1 MTTTSKAGI
10 VMEGSRARGTR
21 PGRSG
26 AAPSTIP
33 LLDDIS
39 SRCPIHKGKSVDT
52 VRSSVIPRHGLQSLG
67 KVATARRMPPP
78 ANLPSLKSE
87 NKGNDPNIVIVPK
100 DGTGWA
106 NKQDQQDPKS
116 SSVTASQPLE
126 SLPQPGLQ
134 KSVSSLQKPTQSIS
148 QENTNSVPGGPKS
161 WAQLN
166 GKPVVHEGGLRG
178 SSRLLSFSPEEFPT
192 LKAAGGQDKAGK
204 EKGVLDLSYGPG
216 PSLRPQNVTSWREG
230 GGRNIISAT
239 SLSASPTEL
248 GSRNSSAGDGAPSSA
263 CTSDSKDPSLR
274 PAQPVRKGASQFMGN
289 VYHPPT
295 YHDMLP
301 AFMCSPQS
309 SENQGAVERGSF
321 PLPQLRLEP
330 RVPFRQF
337 QMNDQDGKENRLG
350 TTRPIR
356 PLRQL
361 VERAP
366 RPTIINA
373 ENLKGLDD
381 LDTDADDGWAGL
393 HEEVDY
399 SEKLKFS
406 DDEEEEE
413 VVKDGRPKWSSWD
426 PRRQRQL
433 SLSSVDSTDAKRTPE
448 EGKDWGETV
457 GMTRVV
463 RKVPEPQPP
472 SRKLHSWASG
482 PDYQKSS
489 VGSVFRQQ
497 STEDKEDKPP
507 SRQKFI
513 QSEMSEAVE
522 RARKRREEEER
533 RAREERLA
541 ACAAKLKQLDQK
553 RKQAQK
559 ASEAQKQVEK
569 EVPRSPG
576 TDKAPPQ
583 ENGPA
588 GRKGSPEFPV
598 QGTPNPFSEEAPT
611 APPAVAQS
619 SSEDGH
625 GEATSP
631 SQEFSKYQKAL
642 PPRFQRQQQQQEQ
655 LYKMQHWQ
663 PVYPPPSHPQR
674 TFYPHH
680 PQMLGF
686 DPRWMMMP
694 SYMDPRI
701 PPTRTPVDFYPSAL
715 HPSGLMKP
723 VMPPETLGGASCRPE
738 DQNRV
743 PPLQERKATTIDPT
757 PAWSPEGYMALQ
769 SKGYSLPHP
778 KSDGTL
784 ALDMHVRNESSY
796 SASPGRSGGVSAQ
809 RDLLEERGEEYLS
822 AFDKKAQADFDSCV
836 SSQRIGQELL
846 LPPQENTQEA
856 GDPGG
861 HSPNLRCPPL
871 EPDFA
876 PAEKKPEYSNWDI
889 SHQPK
894 ATGAASSVEEEA
906 PREEL
911 PFSTSSWEKAGSPNK
926 EPPLEPEW
934 TSEPRG
940 PGSQLQEPTGRTRRS
955 GPIKKPVLKALKVED
970 KEKEL
975 GRMKQDPGM
984 GGTRPAKEKGLP
996 RKVEKD
1002 EDEENGPTLTSPS
1015 PSTLEGQGSTRVSLG
1030 REASKSEE
1038 DEKPDR
1044 AWEARPSRESS
1055 DTAPTRRNNWIF
1067 IDEEQAFGGR
1077 GQARSRG
1084 RGFREFTFRGRP
1096 ASSSIC
1102 GGAVL
1107 GVRGVYSGSSQ
1118 RSGRGRGLR
1127 EFSQPDDFPRAK
1139 PRRRIASE
1147 THSEGSEYEEL
1158 PKRRRQRGAE
1168 SGIEGSLL
1176 ERGESGVGRGD
1187 FRDSWR
1193 SSKMYS
1199 EDRSGLDTKNRG
1211 PRAFGRALPP
1221 RLSNCGF
1228 GRRNFVSKESA
1239 PWQSKSPGASWQEY
1253 SPPDACGSRR
1263 PTDRDYVPEAY
1274 RHSDSFGARGFEDS
1288 RLEDKRSF
1296 FHDDH
1301 VADCENVENRPF
1313 RRRRPPRQD
1322 KPPRFRRLRQERE
1335 SLGLWGPE
1343 EEPHLLPG
1351 QWPSRSKLCP
1361 GDKSGAVGRRSPELS
1376 YQNSSDHAN
1385 EEWETA
1391 SESSDFSERR
1401 ERREGLGAEPD
1412 SQADGSLPGAS
1423 LGEKKELAKRSFS
1436 GQRPLVDRQ
1445 SRKLEP
1451 GGFGEKSVRPG
1462 GGESSPRYDSQQN
1475 GTPLKAKRAPDEVLP
1490 GSLGCSSGSGHYSLE
1505 RAAHAAS
1512 DIPEATCEKAEEA
1525 KLAAQRAGEQGEA
1538 MTQFDLSYGSAIVE
1552 NCGSSPGEESEVGSV
1567 VGEGFI
1573 EVLTKKQRRLLEEE
1587 RRKKEQAVQVP
1598 VKTRGLSSRIPPRF
1612 AKKQN
1617 SLCLEQGDATLPGSS
1632 LGTEIWESS
1641 SQALPIQAS
1650 ASDSWTKAATAFSST
1665 ESGSAEG
1672 FKSSQGD
1679 SGVDLSAESRESS
1692 ATSSQRSSPY
1702 GALKPEEMS
1711 GPSLEP
1717 KADSRKEQAQKQSE
1731 QKDSE
1736 QGSGQSKE
1744 HRPGPIGN
1752 ERSLK
1757 NRKGSE
1763 GTERLQGAAVP
1774 PVNGVEIHV
1783 DSVLPVPPIEFGVN
1797 PKDSDFSLPPG
1808 SASGPAGNPVV
1819 KLQDALASNAGLTQ
1833 SIPILRRDH
1842 HIQRAIGLSQM
1853 SFPTADLTLKME
1865 SARKAW
1871 ENSPSLPEQSSPGG
1885 AGSGI
1890 QPPSSVGAS
1899 SGVNYSAFGGV
1910 SMPPMPVASV
1920 APSASLPGNHLPP
1933 LYLDGHVFASQPRL
1947 VPQTIPQQQSYQQA
1961 AAAQQIPI
1969 SLHTSLQAQAQLGL
1983 RGGLPV
1989 SQSQEIFSSLQP
2001 FRSQVYMHPSLS
2013 PPSTMILSGGTALKP
2028 PYSAFPGMQPL
2039 EMVKPQSGSPY
2050 QPMSGNQALVY
2061 EGQLSQA
2068 ASLGASQLLD
2078 SQLPQLTMPLPG
2090 SQLPLPRYGSGQ
2102 QPLLLPQ
2109 SIQLPQG
2116 QSLSVGAP
2124 RRILP
2129 PGSQP
2134 SVLNTSRE
2142 SSQMEM
2148 KGFHFADSKQNV
2160 PSGGSVPSPQT
2171 YRPSSASP
2179 SGKPSGSA
2187 VNMGSVQGHY
2197 VQQAKQRV
2205 DEKPSLGAVKLQE
2218 SPSTASQMKRTGA
2231 IQPRAVKVEESK
2243 A

>member
-1 MTTTSKAGI
+1 MSDRLGQITKGKDGKSKY
-10 VMEGSRARGTR
+10 
-21 PGRSG
+21 
-26 AAPSTIP
+26 ST
-33 LLDDIS
+33 LSLFDKY
-39 SRCPIHKGKSVDT
+39 KGKSVDAI
-52 VRSSVIPRHGLQSLG
+52 RSSVIPRHGLQSLG
-67 KVATARRMPPP
+67 KVAAARRMPPP

-116 SSVTASQPLE
+116 SSATASQPPE
-126 SLPQPGLQ
+126 SLPQPGSQ
-134 KSVSSLQKPTQSIS
+134 KSVSNLQKPTQSIS

-166 GKPVVHEGGLRG
+166 GKPVGHEGGLRG

-230 GGRNIISAT
+230 GGRHIISAT
-239 SLSASPTEL
+239 SLSTSPTEL
-248 GSRNSSAGDGAPSSA
+248 GSRNSSTGDGAPSSA

-301 AFMCSPQS
+301 AFMCSPKS
-309 SENQGAVERGSF
+309 SENQGTGERGSF

-350 TTRPIR
+350 VSRPLR

-381 LDTDADDGWAGL
+381 LDADADDGWAGL

-413 VVKDGRPKWSSWD
+413 VVKDGRPKWNSWD

-433 SLSSVDSTDAKRTPE
+433 SMSSADSADAKRTQE
-448 EGKDWGETV
+448 EGKDWAEAV
-457 GMTRVV
+457 GASRVV
-463 RKVPEPQPP
+463 RKAPDPQPP
-472 SRKLHSWASG
+472 SRKLHGWTPG

-489 VGSVFRQQ
+489 MGSMFRQQ
-497 STEDKEDKPP
+497 SIEDKEDKPP
-507 SRQKFI
+507 PRQKFI

-541 ACAAKLKQLDQK
+541 ACAVKLKQLDQK
-553 RKQAQK
+553 CKQQARKAGEARKQA
-559 ASEAQKQVEK
+559 EK
-569 EVPRSPG
+569 EVPRSPSAE
-576 TDKAPPQ
+576 KASPQ

-588 GRKGSPEFPV
+588 LHKGSPEFPA
-598 QGTPNPFSEEAPT
+598 QETPTTFPEEAPT
-611 APPAVAQS
+611 ASPAVAQS
-619 SSEDGH
+619 SSSEE
-625 GEATSP
+625 EAREAGSP
-631 SQEFSKYQKAL
+631 AQEFKYQKSL
-642 PPRFQRQQQQQEQ
+642 PPRFQRQQQQQQQEQ

-701 PPTRTPVDFYPSAL
+701 TPTRTPVDFYPSAL

-723 VMPPETLGGASCRPE
+723 MMPQESLSGTGCRSE
-738 DQNRV
+738 DQNCV
-743 PPLQERKATTIDPT
+743 PPLQERKVTPIDSP
-757 PAWSPEGYMALQ
+757 PVWSPEGYMALQ
-769 SKGYSLPHP
+769 SKGYPLTHP
-778 KSDGTL
+778 KSSDTL
-784 ALDMHVRNESSY
+784 AMDMRVR
-796 SASPGRSGGVSAQ
+796 SP
-809 RDLLEERGEEYLS
+809 D
-822 AFDKKAQADFDSCV
+822 
-836 SSQRIGQELL
+836 
-846 LPPQENTQEA
+846 EA
-856 GDPGG
+856 LPGG
-861 HSPNLRCPPL
+861 
-871 EPDFA
+871 
-876 PAEKKPEYSNWDI
+876 
-889 SHQPK
+889 
-894 ATGAASSVEEEA
+894 
-906 PREEL
+906 
-911 PFSTSSWEKAGSPNK
+911 
-926 EPPLEPEW
+926 
-934 TSEPRG
+934 
-940 PGSQLQEPTGRTRRS
+940 
-955 GPIKKPVLKALKVED
+955 
-970 KEKEL
+970 
-975 GRMKQDPGM
+975 
-984 GGTRPAKEKGLP
+984 
-996 RKVEKD
+996 
-1002 EDEENGPTLTSPS
+1002 
-1015 PSTLEGQGSTRVSLG
+1015 
-1030 REASKSEE
+1030 
-1038 DEKPDR
+1038 
-1044 AWEARPSRESS
+1044 
-1055 DTAPTRRNNWIF
+1055 
-1067 IDEEQAFGGR
+1067 
-1077 GQARSRG
+1077 
-1084 RGFREFTFRGRP
+1084 
-1096 ASSSIC
+1096 
-1102 GGAVL
+1102 
-1107 GVRGVYSGSSQ
+1107 
-1118 RSGRGRGLR
+1118 
-1127 EFSQPDDFPRAK
+1127 
-1139 PRRRIASE
+1139 
-1147 THSEGSEYEEL
+1147 
-1158 PKRRRQRGAE
+1158 
-1168 SGIEGSLL
+1168 
-1176 ERGESGVGRGD
+1176 
-1187 FRDSWR
+1187 
-1193 SSKMYS
+1193 
-1199 EDRSGLDTKNRG
+1199 
-1211 PRAFGRALPP
+1211 
-1221 RLSNCGF
+1221 LS
-1228 GRRNFVSKESA
+1228 
-1239 PWQSKSPGASWQEY
+1239 
-1253 SPPDACGSRR
+1253 
-1263 PTDRDYVPEAY
+1263 
-1274 RHSDSFGARGFEDS
+1274 
-1288 RLEDKRSF
+1288 
-1296 FHDDH
+1296 
-1301 VADCENVENRPF
+1301 
-1313 RRRRPPRQD
+1313 
-1322 KPPRFRRLRQERE
+1322 
-1335 SLGLWGPE
+1335 
-1343 EEPHLLPG
+1343 
-1351 QWPSRSKLCP
+1351 
-1361 GDKSGAVGRRSPELS
+1361 
-1376 YQNSSDHAN
+1376 
-1385 EEWETA
+1385 
-1391 SESSDFSERR
+1391 
-1401 ERREGLGAEPD
+1401 
-1412 SQADGSLPGAS
+1412 
-1423 LGEKKELAKRSFS
+1423 
-1436 GQRPLVDRQ
+1436 
-1445 SRKLEP
+1445 
-1451 GGFGEKSVRPG
+1451 
-1462 GGESSPRYDSQQN
+1462 
-1475 GTPLKAKRAPDEVLP
+1475 
-1490 GSLGCSSGSGHYSLE
+1490 GCSSGSGHSPYALE
-1505 RAAHAAS
+1505 RAAHASA
-1512 DIPEATCEKAEEA
+1512 DLPEASSKKAEKEA
-1525 KLAAQRAGEQGEA
+1525 KLATPRASEQGEA
-1538 MTQFDLSYGSAIVE
+1538 VKQFDLNYGSAIIE
-1552 NCGSSPGEESEVGSV
+1552 NCGSGPGEDSEVGSM

-1598 VKTRGLSSRIPPRF
+1598 VKGRGLSSRIPPRF

-1617 SLCLEQGDATLPGSS
+1617 NLCLEQGDVTVPGSS

-1641 SQALPIQAS
+1641 SQALPVQAP
-1650 ASDSWTKAATAFSST
+1650 ANDSWRKAVTAFSST
-1665 ESGSAEG
+1665 ETGSTEQG

-1702 GALKPEEMS
+1702 GTLKPEEMS
-1711 GPSLEP
+1711 GPGLAEP
-1717 KADSRKEQAQKQSE
+1717 KADSHKEQAPKPSE

-1763 GTERLQGAAVP
+1763 GAERLQGAVVP

-1808 SASGPAGNPVV
+1808 SASGPAGSPVV

-1842 HIQRAIGLSQM
+1842 HIQRAIGLSPM

-1899 SGVNYSAFGGV
+1899 SGVNYSSFGGV

-1920 APSASLPGNHLPP
+1920 APSASMPGSHLPP

-2061 EGQLSQA
+2061 EGQLGQA
-2068 ASLGASQLLD
+2068 ASLGASQMLD
-2078 SQLPQLTMPLPG
+2078 SQLPQLTMPLP
-2090 SQLPLPRYGSGQ
+2090 RYGSGQ
-2102 QPLLLPQ
+2102 QPLILPQ
-2109 SIQLPQG
+2109 SIQLPPG

-2124 RRILP
+2124 RRIPP

-2134 SVLNTSRE
+2134 PVLNTSRE
-2142 SSQMEM
+2142 PSQMEM

-2160 PSGGSVPSPQT
+2160 PSGGPVPSPQT

-2218 SPSTASQMKRTGA
+2218 APSAASQMKRTGA
-2231 IQPRAVKVEESK
+2231 IKPRAVKVEESK

>member
-1 MTTTSKAGI
+1 MSDRLGQITKGKDGKSKY
-10 VMEGSRARGTR
+10 
-21 PGRSG
+21 
-26 AAPSTIP
+26 ST
-33 LLDDIS
+33 LSLFDKY
-39 SRCPIHKGKSVDT
+39 KGKSVDA

-67 KVATARRMPPP
+67 KVAAARRMPPP

-87 NKGNDPNIVIVPK
+87 NRGNDPNIVIVPK

-116 SSVTASQPLE
+116 SSATGSPPPE

-134 KSVSSLQKPTQSIS
+134 RPVSSLQKPTQSSS
-148 QENTNSVPGGPKS
+148 QENTDSVPGGPKS

-166 GKPVVHEGGLRG
+166 GKPAGHEGGLRG

-204 EKGVLDLSYGPG
+204 ERGVFDLSYGPG

-263 CTSDSKDPSLR
+263 CTSDSKDPCLR
-274 PAQPVRKGASQFMGN
+274 PAQPVRKGASQFVGN

-309 SENQGAVERGSF
+309 SENQGTVERGSF

-337 QMNDQDGKENRLG
+337 QMNDQDGKESRLG
-350 TTRPIR
+350 TARPIR

-361 VERAP
+361 VGRAP

-381 LDTDADDGWAGL
+381 LDADADDGWAGL

-406 DDEEEEE
+406 DDEEEED
-413 VVKDGRPKWSSWD
+413 VGKDGRPKWSSWD

-433 SLSSVDSTDAKRTPE
+433 SMSSADSADAKRPPE
-448 EGKDWGETV
+448 EGKDWGEAV
-457 GMTRVV
+457 SVTRVV

-489 VGSVFRQQ
+489 LGSMFRQQ
-497 STEDKEDKPP
+497 SLEDKEEKPAP
-507 SRQKFI
+507 RQKFV

-553 RKQAQK
+553 CKQAQK
-559 ASEAQKQVEK
+559 AGEAQKQAEK

-576 TDKAPPQ
+576 TEKPPPQ

-588 GRKGSPEFPV
+588 VRKGSPEFSA
-598 QGTPNPFSEEAPT
+598 QGAPSTFSEEAPT

-619 SSEDGH
+619 SSSEEGAR
-625 GEATSP
+625 EAGSP
-631 SQEFSKYQKAL
+631 AQEFSKYQKSL
-642 PPRFQRQQQQQEQ
+642 PPRFQRQQQQEQ

-663 PVYPPPSHPQR
+663 PVYPPPAPPQR

-701 PPTRTPVDFYPSAL
+701 PPTRAPVDFYPSAL

-723 VMPPETLGGASCRPE
+723 MMPQDALGGTGCRSE
-738 DQNRV
+738 DQSCV
-743 PPLQERKATTIDPT
+743 PPLQERKVAALDPA
-757 PAWSPEGYMALQ
+757 PVWSPEGYMALQ
-769 SKGYSLPHP
+769 SKGYSLPQP
-778 KSDGTL
+778 KSNDTL
-784 ALDMHVRNESSY
+784 AMDMHVR
-796 SASPGRSGGVSAQ
+796 SP
-809 RDLLEERGEEYLS
+809 D
-822 AFDKKAQADFDSCV
+822 
-836 SSQRIGQELL
+836 
-846 LPPQENTQEA
+846 EA
-856 GDPGG
+856 LPGG
-861 HSPNLRCPPL
+861 L
-871 EPDFA
+871 
-876 PAEKKPEYSNWDI
+876 
-889 SHQPK
+889 
-894 ATGAASSVEEEA
+894 
-906 PREEL
+906 
-911 PFSTSSWEKAGSPNK
+911 
-926 EPPLEPEW
+926 
-934 TSEPRG
+934 
-940 PGSQLQEPTGRTRRS
+940 
-955 GPIKKPVLKALKVED
+955 
-970 KEKEL
+970 
-975 GRMKQDPGM
+975 
-984 GGTRPAKEKGLP
+984 
-996 RKVEKD
+996 
-1002 EDEENGPTLTSPS
+1002 
-1015 PSTLEGQGSTRVSLG
+1015 
-1030 REASKSEE
+1030 
-1038 DEKPDR
+1038 
-1044 AWEARPSRESS
+1044 
-1055 DTAPTRRNNWIF
+1055 
-1067 IDEEQAFGGR
+1067 
-1077 GQARSRG
+1077 
-1084 RGFREFTFRGRP
+1084 
-1096 ASSSIC
+1096 
-1102 GGAVL
+1102 
-1107 GVRGVYSGSSQ
+1107 
-1118 RSGRGRGLR
+1118 
-1127 EFSQPDDFPRAK
+1127 
-1139 PRRRIASE
+1139 
-1147 THSEGSEYEEL
+1147 
-1158 PKRRRQRGAE
+1158 
-1168 SGIEGSLL
+1168 
-1176 ERGESGVGRGD
+1176 
-1187 FRDSWR
+1187 
-1193 SSKMYS
+1193 
-1199 EDRSGLDTKNRG
+1199 
-1211 PRAFGRALPP
+1211 
-1221 RLSNCGF
+1221 
-1228 GRRNFVSKESA
+1228 
-1239 PWQSKSPGASWQEY
+1239 
-1253 SPPDACGSRR
+1253 
-1263 PTDRDYVPEAY
+1263 
-1274 RHSDSFGARGFEDS
+1274 
-1288 RLEDKRSF
+1288 
-1296 FHDDH
+1296 
-1301 VADCENVENRPF
+1301 
-1313 RRRRPPRQD
+1313 
-1322 KPPRFRRLRQERE
+1322 
-1335 SLGLWGPE
+1335 
-1343 EEPHLLPG
+1343 
-1351 QWPSRSKLCP
+1351 
-1361 GDKSGAVGRRSPELS
+1361 
-1376 YQNSSDHAN
+1376 
-1385 EEWETA
+1385 
-1391 SESSDFSERR
+1391 
-1401 ERREGLGAEPD
+1401 
-1412 SQADGSLPGAS
+1412 
-1423 LGEKKELAKRSFS
+1423 
-1436 GQRPLVDRQ
+1436 
-1445 SRKLEP
+1445 
-1451 GGFGEKSVRPG
+1451 G
-1462 GGESSPRYDSQQN
+1462 GG
-1475 GTPLKAKRAPDEVLP
+1475 G
-1490 GSLGCSSGSGHYSLE
+1490 GGSGHYALE
-1505 RAAHAAS
+1505 RPAHATS
-1512 DIPEATCEKAEEA
+1512 DAPDAPCEKAEKEA
-1525 KLAAQRAGEQGEA
+1525 KLAVQRAGEQGET
-1538 MTQFDLSYGSAIVE
+1538 MKQFDLNYGNSIIE
-1552 NCGSSPGEESEVGSV
+1552 NCGSSPGEESEVGPMT
-1567 VGEGFI
+1567 GEGFI

-1587 RRKKEQAVQVP
+1587 RRRKEQAVQMP
-1598 VKTRGLSSRIPPRF
+1598 VKGRGLSSRIPPRF

-1617 SLCLEQGDATLPGSS
+1617 NLCLEQSDVSVPGSS

-1641 SQALPIQAS
+1641 SQALPVQTPTN
-1650 ASDSWTKAATAFSST
+1650 DSWTKAATAFSSAEPGST
-1665 ESGSAEG
+1665 EQG

-1702 GALKPEEMS
+1702 GTLKPEDMS
-1711 GPSLEP
+1711 GPGLEP
-1717 KADSRKEQAQKQSE
+1717 KADGHKEQAQKQSE
-1731 QKDSE
+1731 PKDAE

-1763 GTERLQGAAVP
+1763 GADRLQGAVVP

-1819 KLQDALASNAGLTQ
+1819 KLQDALASNAGLAP

-1871 ENSPSLPEQSSPGG
+1871 ENSPSLPEQSSPSGT
-1885 AGSGI
+1885 GSGI

-1899 SGVNYSAFGGV
+1899 NGVSYSSFGGV

-1920 APSASLPGNHLPP
+1920 APSASLPGSHLPP
-1933 LYLDGHVFASQPRL
+1933 LYLDGHMFASQPRL

-1961 AAAQQIPI
+1961 AAAPQIPL
-1969 SLHTSLQAQAQLGL
+1969 SLHTSLQAPAQLGL
-1983 RGGLPV
+1983 RGGLPA
-1989 SQSQEIFSSLQP
+1989 SQAQEIFSSLQP

-2061 EGQLSQA
+2061 EGQLGQA
-2068 ASLGASQLLD
+2068 AGLGASQLLD

-2102 QPLLLPQ
+2102 QPLILPQ

-2142 SSQMEM
+2142 SSQMEL

-2171 YRPSSASP
+2171 YRP
-2179 SGKPSGSA
+2179 
-2187 VNMGSVQGHY
+2187 NN
-2197 VQQAKQRV
+2197 
-2205 DEKPSLGAVKLQE
+2205 EW
-2218 SPSTASQMKRTGA
+2218 MKNPA
-2231 IQPRAVKVEESK
+2231 WEA
-2243 A
+2243 

>member
-1 MTTTSKAGI
+1 MSDRLGQITKGKDGKSKY
-10 VMEGSRARGTR
+10 
-21 PGRSG
+21 
-26 AAPSTIP
+26 ST
-33 LLDDIS
+33 LSLFDKY
-39 SRCPIHKGKSVDT
+39 KGKSVDA

-87 NKGNDPNIVIVPK
+87 NRGNDPNIVIVPK

-116 SSVTASQPLE
+116 SSATGSQPPE

-134 KSVSSLQKPTQSIS
+134 RPVSSLQKPTQSSS

-166 GKPVVHEGGLRG
+166 GKPAGHEGGLRG

-204 EKGVLDLSYGPG
+204 ERGVLDLSYGPG

-309 SENQGAVERGSF
+309 SENQGTVERGPF

-337 QMNDQDGKENRLG
+337 QMNDQDGKESRLG

-361 VERAP
+361 VGRAP

-381 LDTDADDGWAGL
+381 LDADADDGWAGL

-413 VVKDGRPKWSSWD
+413 VGKDGRPKWNSWD

-433 SLSSVDSTDAKRTPE
+433 SMSSADSADAKRPQE
-448 EGKDWGETV
+448 EGKDWGEAV
-457 GMTRVV
+457 GVARVV

-489 VGSVFRQQ
+489 LVSVFRQQ
-497 STEDKEDKPP
+497 SVEDKEDKPP
-507 SRQKFI
+507 PRQKFV

-559 ASEAQKQVEK
+559 AGEAPKPAEK

-576 TDKAPPQ
+576 TEKVPPQ

-588 GRKGSPEFPV
+588 VRKGSPEFPA
-598 QGTPNPFSEEAPT
+598 QGTPNTFSEEAPA

-619 SSEDGH
+619 GGSEEGAR
-625 GEATSP
+625 EAGSP
-631 SQEFSKYQKAL
+631 AQEFGKYQKSL
-642 PPRFQRQQQQQEQ
+642 PPRFQRQQQQQQQEQ

-701 PPTRTPVDFYPSAL
+701 PPTRAPVDFYPSAL

-723 VMPPETLGGASCRPE
+723 MMPQDSLGGTGCRSE
-738 DQNRV
+738 DQNCV
-743 PPLQERKATTIDPT
+743 PPLQERKVAALDPA
-757 PAWSPEGYMALQ
+757 PVWSPEGYMALQ
-769 SKGYSLPHP
+769 SKGYSLPQP
-778 KSDGTL
+778 KSNDAL
-784 ALDMHVRNESSY
+784 AVDMHVR
-796 SASPGRSGGVSAQ
+796 SP
-809 RDLLEERGEEYLS
+809 
-822 AFDKKAQADFDSCV
+822 
-836 SSQRIGQELL
+836 
-846 LPPQENTQEA
+846 
-856 GDPGG
+856 
-861 HSPNLRCPPL
+861 
-871 EPDFA
+871 
-876 PAEKKPEYSNWDI
+876 
-889 SHQPK
+889 
-894 ATGAASSVEEEA
+894 
-906 PREEL
+906 
-911 PFSTSSWEKAGSPNK
+911 
-926 EPPLEPEW
+926 
-934 TSEPRG
+934 
-940 PGSQLQEPTGRTRRS
+940 
-955 GPIKKPVLKALKVED
+955 
-970 KEKEL
+970 
-975 GRMKQDPGM
+975 
-984 GGTRPAKEKGLP
+984 
-996 RKVEKD
+996 D
-1002 EDEENGPTLTSPS
+1002 E
-1015 PSTLEGQGSTRVSLG
+1015 
-1030 REASKSEE
+1030 
-1038 DEKPDR
+1038 
-1044 AWEARPSRESS
+1044 
-1055 DTAPTRRNNWIF
+1055 
-1067 IDEEQAFGGR
+1067 
-1077 GQARSRG
+1077 
-1084 RGFREFTFRGRP
+1084 
-1096 ASSSIC
+1096 
-1102 GGAVL
+1102 
-1107 GVRGVYSGSSQ
+1107 
-1118 RSGRGRGLR
+1118 
-1127 EFSQPDDFPRAK
+1127 
-1139 PRRRIASE
+1139 
-1147 THSEGSEYEEL
+1147 
-1158 PKRRRQRGAE
+1158 
-1168 SGIEGSLL
+1168 
-1176 ERGESGVGRGD
+1176 
-1187 FRDSWR
+1187 
-1193 SSKMYS
+1193 
-1199 EDRSGLDTKNRG
+1199 
-1211 PRAFGRALPP
+1211 ALPA
-1221 RLSNCGF
+1221 G
-1228 GRRNFVSKESA
+1228 
-1239 PWQSKSPGASWQEY
+1239 
-1253 SPPDACGSRR
+1253 
-1263 PTDRDYVPEAY
+1263 
-1274 RHSDSFGARGFEDS
+1274 
-1288 RLEDKRSF
+1288 
-1296 FHDDH
+1296 
-1301 VADCENVENRPF
+1301 
-1313 RRRRPPRQD
+1313 
-1322 KPPRFRRLRQERE
+1322 
-1335 SLGLWGPE
+1335 
-1343 EEPHLLPG
+1343 
-1351 QWPSRSKLCP
+1351 
-1361 GDKSGAVGRRSPELS
+1361 
-1376 YQNSSDHAN
+1376 
-1385 EEWETA
+1385 
-1391 SESSDFSERR
+1391 
-1401 ERREGLGAEPD
+1401 
-1412 SQADGSLPGAS
+1412 
-1423 LGEKKELAKRSFS
+1423 
-1436 GQRPLVDRQ
+1436 
-1445 SRKLEP
+1445 
-1451 GGFGEKSVRPG
+1451 
-1462 GGESSPRYDSQQN
+1462 
-1475 GTPLKAKRAPDEVLP
+1475 
-1490 GSLGCSSGSGHYSLE
+1490 LGCSSGSSHYVLE
-1505 RAAHAAS
+1505 RVAHGAS
-1512 DIPEATCEKAEEA
+1512 DIPEASCETAEEA
-1525 KLAAQRAGEQGEA
+1525 AKLVAQRAGEQGET
-1538 MTQFDLSYGSAIVE
+1538 MKQFDLSYGNSIVE
-1552 NCGSSPGEESEVGSV
+1552 NCGSSPGEESEVGPMA
-1567 VGEGFI
+1567 GEGFI

-1598 VKTRGLSSRIPPRF
+1598 VKGRGLSSRIPPRF

-1617 SLCLEQGDATLPGSS
+1617 NLCLEQGDVTVPGSS

-1641 SQALPIQAS
+1641 GQALPVQAP
-1650 ASDSWTKAATAFSST
+1650 ASDSWTKAATAFNSA
-1665 ESGSAEG
+1665 EPGSAEQG

-1702 GALKPEEMS
+1702 GTLKPEDMN
-1711 GPSLEP
+1711 GPGLEP
-1717 KADSRKEQAQKQSE
+1717 KADGHKEQAQKQPE
-1731 QKDSE
+1731 PKDSD

-1763 GTERLQGAAVP
+1763 GAERLQGAVVP

-1899 SGVNYSAFGGV
+1899 NGVSYSSFGGV

-1920 APSASLPGNHLPP
+1920 APSASLPGSHLPP
-1933 LYLDGHVFASQPRL
+1933 LYLDGHVFAGQPRL

-2061 EGQLSQA
+2061 EGQLGQA
-2068 ASLGASQLLD
+2068 AGLGASQLLD

-2102 QPLLLPQ
+2102 QPLILPQ

-2171 YRPSSASP
+2171 YRP
-2179 SGKPSGSA
+2179 
-2187 VNMGSVQGHY
+2187 NN
-2197 VQQAKQRV
+2197 
-2205 DEKPSLGAVKLQE
+2205 EW
-2218 SPSTASQMKRTGA
+2218 MKNPA
-2231 IQPRAVKVEESK
+2231 WEL
-2243 A
+2243 

>member
-1 MTTTSKAGI
+1 MSDRLGQITKGKDGKSKY
-10 VMEGSRARGTR
+10 
-21 PGRSG
+21 
-26 AAPSTIP
+26 ST
-33 LLDDIS
+33 LSLFDKY
-39 SRCPIHKGKSVDT
+39 KGKSVDA

-87 NKGNDPNIVIVPK
+87 NRGNDPNIVIVPK

-116 SSVTASQPLE
+116 SSATGSQPPE

-134 KSVSSLQKPTQSIS
+134 RPVSSLQKPTQSSS

-166 GKPVVHEGGLRG
+166 GKPAGHEGGLRG

-204 EKGVLDLSYGPG
+204 ERGVLDLSYGPG

-309 SENQGAVERGSF
+309 SENQGTVERGPF

-337 QMNDQDGKENRLG
+337 QMNDQDGKESRLG

-361 VERAP
+361 VGGAP

-381 LDTDADDGWAGL
+381 LDADADDGWAGL

-413 VVKDGRPKWSSWD
+413 VGKDGRPKWNSWD

-433 SLSSVDSTDAKRTPE
+433 SMSSADSADAKRPQE
-448 EGKDWGETV
+448 EGKDWGEAV
-457 GMTRVV
+457 GVARVV

-489 VGSVFRQQ
+489 LVSVFRQQ
-497 STEDKEDKPP
+497 SVEDKEDKPP
-507 SRQKFI
+507 PRQKFV

-541 ACAAKLKQLDQK
+541 ACAPKLKQLDQK

-559 ASEAQKQVEK
+559 AGEAPKPAEK

-576 TDKAPPQ
+576 TEKVPPQ

-588 GRKGSPEFPV
+588 VRKGSPEFPA
-598 QGTPNPFSEEAPT
+598 QGTPNTFSEEAPA

-619 SSEDGH
+619 GGSEEGAR
-625 GEATSP
+625 EAGSP
-631 SQEFSKYQKAL
+631 AQEFGKYQKSL
-642 PPRFQRQQQQQEQ
+642 PPRFQRQQQQQQQEQ

-701 PPTRTPVDFYPSAL
+701 PPTRAPVDFYPSAL

-723 VMPPETLGGASCRPE
+723 MMPQDSLGGTGCRSE
-738 DQNRV
+738 DQNCV
-743 PPLQERKATTIDPT
+743 PPLQERKVAALDPA
-757 PAWSPEGYMALQ
+757 PVWSPEGYMALQ
-769 SKGYSLPHP
+769 SKGYSLPQP
-778 KSDGTL
+778 KSNDAL
-784 ALDMHVRNESSY
+784 AVDMHVR
-796 SASPGRSGGVSAQ
+796 SP
-809 RDLLEERGEEYLS
+809 
-822 AFDKKAQADFDSCV
+822 
-836 SSQRIGQELL
+836 
-846 LPPQENTQEA
+846 
-856 GDPGG
+856 
-861 HSPNLRCPPL
+861 
-871 EPDFA
+871 
-876 PAEKKPEYSNWDI
+876 
-889 SHQPK
+889 
-894 ATGAASSVEEEA
+894 
-906 PREEL
+906 
-911 PFSTSSWEKAGSPNK
+911 
-926 EPPLEPEW
+926 
-934 TSEPRG
+934 
-940 PGSQLQEPTGRTRRS
+940 
-955 GPIKKPVLKALKVED
+955 
-970 KEKEL
+970 
-975 GRMKQDPGM
+975 
-984 GGTRPAKEKGLP
+984 
-996 RKVEKD
+996 D
-1002 EDEENGPTLTSPS
+1002 E
-1015 PSTLEGQGSTRVSLG
+1015 
-1030 REASKSEE
+1030 
-1038 DEKPDR
+1038 
-1044 AWEARPSRESS
+1044 
-1055 DTAPTRRNNWIF
+1055 
-1067 IDEEQAFGGR
+1067 
-1077 GQARSRG
+1077 
-1084 RGFREFTFRGRP
+1084 
-1096 ASSSIC
+1096 
-1102 GGAVL
+1102 
-1107 GVRGVYSGSSQ
+1107 
-1118 RSGRGRGLR
+1118 
-1127 EFSQPDDFPRAK
+1127 
-1139 PRRRIASE
+1139 
-1147 THSEGSEYEEL
+1147 
-1158 PKRRRQRGAE
+1158 
-1168 SGIEGSLL
+1168 
-1176 ERGESGVGRGD
+1176 
-1187 FRDSWR
+1187 
-1193 SSKMYS
+1193 
-1199 EDRSGLDTKNRG
+1199 
-1211 PRAFGRALPP
+1211 ALPA
-1221 RLSNCGF
+1221 G
-1228 GRRNFVSKESA
+1228 
-1239 PWQSKSPGASWQEY
+1239 
-1253 SPPDACGSRR
+1253 
-1263 PTDRDYVPEAY
+1263 
-1274 RHSDSFGARGFEDS
+1274 
-1288 RLEDKRSF
+1288 
-1296 FHDDH
+1296 
-1301 VADCENVENRPF
+1301 
-1313 RRRRPPRQD
+1313 
-1322 KPPRFRRLRQERE
+1322 
-1335 SLGLWGPE
+1335 
-1343 EEPHLLPG
+1343 
-1351 QWPSRSKLCP
+1351 
-1361 GDKSGAVGRRSPELS
+1361 
-1376 YQNSSDHAN
+1376 
-1385 EEWETA
+1385 
-1391 SESSDFSERR
+1391 
-1401 ERREGLGAEPD
+1401 
-1412 SQADGSLPGAS
+1412 
-1423 LGEKKELAKRSFS
+1423 
-1436 GQRPLVDRQ
+1436 
-1445 SRKLEP
+1445 
-1451 GGFGEKSVRPG
+1451 
-1462 GGESSPRYDSQQN
+1462 
-1475 GTPLKAKRAPDEVLP
+1475 
-1490 GSLGCSSGSGHYSLE
+1490 LGCSSGSSHYVLE
-1505 RAAHAAS
+1505 RVAHGAS
-1512 DIPEATCEKAEEA
+1512 DIPEASCETAEEA
-1525 KLAAQRAGEQGEA
+1525 AKLVAQRAGEQGET
-1538 MTQFDLSYGSAIVE
+1538 MKQFDLSYGNSIVE
-1552 NCGSSPGEESEVGSV
+1552 NCGSSPGEESEVGPMA
-1567 VGEGFI
+1567 GEGFI

-1598 VKTRGLSSRIPPRF
+1598 VKGRGLSSRIPPRF

-1617 SLCLEQGDATLPGSS
+1617 NLCLEQGDVTVPGSS

-1641 SQALPIQAS
+1641 GQDHVSTRS
-1650 ASDSWTKAATAFSST
+1650 RFSPVLCL
-1665 ESGSAEG
+1665 AQQG

-1702 GALKPEEMS
+1702 GTLKPEDMN
-1711 GPSLEP
+1711 GPGLEP
-1717 KADSRKEQAQKQSE
+1717 KADGHKEQAQKQPE
-1731 QKDSE
+1731 PKKLGTGVLPDSD

-1763 GTERLQGAAVP
+1763 GAERLQGAVVP

-1899 SGVNYSAFGGV
+1899 NGVSYSSFGGV

-1920 APSASLPGNHLPP
+1920 APSASLPGSHLPP
-1933 LYLDGHVFASQPRL
+1933 LYLDGHVFAGQPRL

-2061 EGQLSQA
+2061 EGQLGQA
-2068 ASLGASQLLD
+2068 AGLGASQLLD

-2102 QPLLLPQ
+2102 QPLILPQ

-2218 SPSTASQMKRTGA
+2218 APSAASQMKRTGA
-2231 IQPRAVKVEESK
+2231 IKPRAVKVEESK

>member
-1 MTTTSKAGI
+1 MSDRLGQITKGKDGKSKY
-10 VMEGSRARGTR
+10 
-21 PGRSG
+21 
-26 AAPSTIP
+26 ST
-33 LLDDIS
+33 LSLFDKY
-39 SRCPIHKGKSVDT
+39 KGKSVDA

-87 NKGNDPNIVIVPK
+87 NRGNDPNIVIVPK

-116 SSVTASQPLE
+116 SSATGSQPPE

-134 KSVSSLQKPTQSIS
+134 RPVSSLQKPTQSSS

-166 GKPVVHEGGLRG
+166 GKPAGHEGGLRG

-204 EKGVLDLSYGPG
+204 ERGVLDLSYGPG

-309 SENQGAVERGSF
+309 SENQGTVERGPF

-337 QMNDQDGKENRLG
+337 QMNDQDGKESRLG

-361 VERAP
+361 VGRAP

-381 LDTDADDGWAGL
+381 LDADADDGWAGL

-413 VVKDGRPKWSSWD
+413 VGKDGRPKWNSWD

-433 SLSSVDSTDAKRTPE
+433 SMSSADSADAKRPQE
-448 EGKDWGETV
+448 EGKDWGEAV
-457 GMTRVV
+457 GVARVV

-472 SRKLHSWASG
+472 SRKLHGWASG

-489 VGSVFRQQ
+489 LGSVFRQQ
-497 STEDKEDKPP
+497 SVEDKEDKPP
-507 SRQKFI
+507 PRQKFV

-559 ASEAQKQVEK
+559 AGEAPKPAEK
-569 EVPRSPG
+569 EAPRSPG
-576 TDKAPPQ
+576 TEKVPPQ

-588 GRKGSPEFPV
+588 VRKGSPEFPA
-598 QGTPNPFSEEAPT
+598 QGTPNTFSEEAPA
-611 APPAVAQS
+611 APPAVPQS
-619 SSEDGH
+619 GG
-625 GEATSP
+625 GEEGAREAGSP
-631 SQEFSKYQKAL
+631 AQEFSKYQKSL
-642 PPRFQRQQQQQEQ
+642 PPRFQRQQQQQQQEQ

-701 PPTRTPVDFYPSAL
+701 PPTRAPVDFYPSAL

-723 VMPPETLGGASCRPE
+723 MMPQDSLGGTGCRSE
-738 DQNRV
+738 DQNCV
-743 PPLQERKATTIDPT
+743 PPLQERKVAALDPA
-757 PAWSPEGYMALQ
+757 PVWSPEGYMALQ
-769 SKGYSLPHP
+769 SKGYSLPQP
-778 KSDGTL
+778 KSNDAL
-784 ALDMHVRNESSY
+784 AVDMHVR
-796 SASPGRSGGVSAQ
+796 SP
-809 RDLLEERGEEYLS
+809 
-822 AFDKKAQADFDSCV
+822 
-836 SSQRIGQELL
+836 
-846 LPPQENTQEA
+846 
-856 GDPGG
+856 
-861 HSPNLRCPPL
+861 
-871 EPDFA
+871 
-876 PAEKKPEYSNWDI
+876 
-889 SHQPK
+889 
-894 ATGAASSVEEEA
+894 
-906 PREEL
+906 
-911 PFSTSSWEKAGSPNK
+911 
-926 EPPLEPEW
+926 
-934 TSEPRG
+934 
-940 PGSQLQEPTGRTRRS
+940 
-955 GPIKKPVLKALKVED
+955 
-970 KEKEL
+970 
-975 GRMKQDPGM
+975 
-984 GGTRPAKEKGLP
+984 
-996 RKVEKD
+996 D
-1002 EDEENGPTLTSPS
+1002 E
-1015 PSTLEGQGSTRVSLG
+1015 
-1030 REASKSEE
+1030 
-1038 DEKPDR
+1038 
-1044 AWEARPSRESS
+1044 
-1055 DTAPTRRNNWIF
+1055 
-1067 IDEEQAFGGR
+1067 
-1077 GQARSRG
+1077 
-1084 RGFREFTFRGRP
+1084 
-1096 ASSSIC
+1096 
-1102 GGAVL
+1102 
-1107 GVRGVYSGSSQ
+1107 
-1118 RSGRGRGLR
+1118 
-1127 EFSQPDDFPRAK
+1127 
-1139 PRRRIASE
+1139 
-1147 THSEGSEYEEL
+1147 
-1158 PKRRRQRGAE
+1158 
-1168 SGIEGSLL
+1168 
-1176 ERGESGVGRGD
+1176 
-1187 FRDSWR
+1187 
-1193 SSKMYS
+1193 
-1199 EDRSGLDTKNRG
+1199 
-1211 PRAFGRALPP
+1211 ALPAG
-1221 RLSNCGF
+1221 LS
-1228 GRRNFVSKESA
+1228 
-1239 PWQSKSPGASWQEY
+1239 
-1253 SPPDACGSRR
+1253 
-1263 PTDRDYVPEAY
+1263 
-1274 RHSDSFGARGFEDS
+1274 
-1288 RLEDKRSF
+1288 
-1296 FHDDH
+1296 
-1301 VADCENVENRPF
+1301 
-1313 RRRRPPRQD
+1313 
-1322 KPPRFRRLRQERE
+1322 
-1335 SLGLWGPE
+1335 
-1343 EEPHLLPG
+1343 
-1351 QWPSRSKLCP
+1351 
-1361 GDKSGAVGRRSPELS
+1361 
-1376 YQNSSDHAN
+1376 
-1385 EEWETA
+1385 
-1391 SESSDFSERR
+1391 
-1401 ERREGLGAEPD
+1401 
-1412 SQADGSLPGAS
+1412 
-1423 LGEKKELAKRSFS
+1423 
-1436 GQRPLVDRQ
+1436 
-1445 SRKLEP
+1445 
-1451 GGFGEKSVRPG
+1451 
-1462 GGESSPRYDSQQN
+1462 
-1475 GTPLKAKRAPDEVLP
+1475 
-1490 GSLGCSSGSGHYSLE
+1490 CSSGSSHYVLE
-1505 RAAHAAS
+1505 RVAHGAS
-1512 DIPEATCEKAEEA
+1512 DIPEASCETAEEA
-1525 KLAAQRAGEQGEA
+1525 AKLVAQRAGEQGET
-1538 MTQFDLSYGSAIVE
+1538 MKQFDLNYGNSIIE
-1552 NCGSSPGEESEVGSV
+1552 NCGSSPGEESEVGPMA
-1567 VGEGFI
+1567 GEGFI

-1598 VKTRGLSSRIPPRF
+1598 VKGRGLSSRIPPRF

-1617 SLCLEQGDATLPGSS
+1617 NLCLEQGDVTVPGSS

-1641 SQALPIQAS
+1641 GQALPVQAP
-1650 ASDSWTKAATAFSST
+1650 ASDSWTKAATAFNSA
-1665 ESGSAEG
+1665 EPGSAEQG

-1702 GALKPEEMS
+1702 GTLKPEDMN
-1711 GPSLEP
+1711 GPGLEP
-1717 KADSRKEQAQKQSE
+1717 KADGHKEQAQKQPE
-1731 QKDSE
+1731 PKDSD

-1763 GTERLQGAAVP
+1763 GAERLQGAVVP

-1899 SGVNYSAFGGV
+1899 NGVSYSSFGGV

-1920 APSASLPGNHLPP
+1920 APSASLPGSHLPP
-1933 LYLDGHVFASQPRL
+1933 LYLDGHVFAGQPRL

-2061 EGQLSQA
+2061 EGQLGQA
-2068 ASLGASQLLD
+2068 AGLGASQLLD

-2102 QPLLLPQ
+2102 QPLILPQ

-2218 SPSTASQMKRTGA
+2218 APSAASQMKRTGA
-2231 IQPRAVKVEESK
+2231 IKPRAVKVEESK

>member
-1 MTTTSKAGI
+1 MGQDQAS
-10 VMEGSRARGTR
+10 
-21 PGRSG
+21 
-26 AAPSTIP
+26 
-33 LLDDIS
+33 
-39 SRCPIHKGKSVDT
+39 
-52 VRSSVIPRHGLQSLG
+52 
-67 KVATARRMPPP
+67 ARR
-78 ANLPSLKSE
+78 
-87 NKGNDPNIVIVPK
+87 
-100 DGTGWA
+100 
-106 NKQDQQDPKS
+106 
-116 SSVTASQPLE
+116 
-126 SLPQPGLQ
+126 
-134 KSVSSLQKPTQSIS
+134 
-148 QENTNSVPGGPKS
+148 
-161 WAQLN
+161 
-166 GKPVVHEGGLRG
+166 
-178 SSRLLSFSPEEFPT
+178 
-192 LKAAGGQDKAGK
+192 
-204 EKGVLDLSYGPG
+204 
-216 PSLRPQNVTSWREG
+216 
-230 GGRNIISAT
+230 
-239 SLSASPTEL
+239 
-248 GSRNSSAGDGAPSSA
+248 
-263 CTSDSKDPSLR
+263 
-274 PAQPVRKGASQFMGN
+274 
-289 VYHPPT
+289 
-295 YHDMLP
+295 
-301 AFMCSPQS
+301 MCSPQS
-309 SENQGAVERGSF
+309 SENQGTVERGSF

-337 QMNDQDGKENRLG
+337 QMNDQDGKENRPG
-350 TTRPIR
+350 VTRPTR

-366 RPTIINA
+366 RPTVINA
-373 ENLKGLDD
+373 ENLRGLDD

-413 VVKDGRPKWSSWD
+413 VVKDGRPKWNSWD

-433 SLSSVDSTDAKRTPE
+433 SVSSADSADAKRTQE
-448 EGKDWGETV
+448 EGKDWGET
-457 GMTRVV
+457 GGRTRVV

-472 SRKLHSWASG
+472 SRKLHSWVSG

-489 VGSVFRQQ
+489 MGSVFRQQ
-497 STEDKEDKPP
+497 SVEDKEDKPP
-507 SRQKFI
+507 PRQKFV

-553 RKQAQK
+553 CRRAQK
-559 ASEAQKQVEK
+559 AGGAQEPAGKEA
-569 EVPRSPG
+569 PRSPG
-576 TDKAPPQ
+576 APQ

-588 GRKGSPEFPV
+588 VRRGSPEFSA
-598 QGTPNPFSEEAPT
+598 QEAPNTFSEEAPP
-611 APPAVAQS
+611 APPAAAQS
-619 SSEDGH
+619 GSSDERAREPG
-625 GEATSP
+625 SP
-631 SQEFSKYQKAL
+631 AQELSKCQKSL
-642 PPRFQRQQQQQEQ
+642 PPRFQRQQQQEQ

-701 PPTRTPVDFYPSAL
+701 PPARTPVDFYPSAL

-723 VMPPETLGGASCRPE
+723 MMAQDSLSGAGCRSE
-738 DQNRV
+738 DQSCV
-743 PPLQERKATTIDPT
+743 PPLPERKVTAIDAAPV
-757 PAWSPEGYMALQ
+757 WSPEGYMALQ

-778 KSDGTL
+778 KSSDTL
-784 ALDMHVRNESSY
+784 AMDMHVRNESSY
-796 SASPGRSGGVSAQ
+796 SASPGRSGGVSAR

-822 AFDKKAQADFDSCV
+822 AFDKKAPADFDSCV

-846 LPPQENTQEA
+846 FPPQENVQEA
-856 GDPGG
+856 GAPGS
-861 HSPNLRCPPL
+861 HTPNLRCSTL

-876 PAEKKPEYSNWDI
+876 PAEKKPEYSDWDV
-889 SHQPK
+889 SRQAK
-894 ATGAASSVEEEA
+894 AADPDTRVEKEA
-906 PREEL
+906 PQEEL
-911 PFSTSSWEKAGSPNK
+911 SFSVSSWEKEGSPGK
-926 EPPLEPEW
+926 QPALEPEW
-934 TSEPRG
+934 TPEARG
-940 PGSQLQEPTGRTRRS
+940 AGSQHPEQTSRTRRS

-975 GRMKQDPGM
+975 DKMKPELGE
-984 GGTRPAKEKGLP
+984 GSARPARETGP
-996 RKVEKD
+996 VCEAA
-1002 EDEENGPTLTSPS
+1002 EDQDQENDPALALVAPAAS
-1015 PSTLEGQGSTRVSLG
+1015 EDQGEARAALG
-1030 REASKSEE
+1030 REASRPEE
-1038 DEKPDR
+1038 DDQPDGAR
-1044 AWEARPSRESS
+1044 EASHTP
-1055 DTAPTRRNNWIF
+1055 PTKRNNWIF

-1077 GQARSRG
+1077 GQARGRG

-1096 ASSSIC
+1096 AGGGLC
-1102 GGAVL
+1102 GGGVL
-1107 GVRGVYSGSSQ
+1107 GARGLYGGSQ
-1118 RSGRGRGLR
+1118 RSGRGRGPR
-1127 EFSQPDDFPRAK
+1127 EFGLADDFPRAK

-1168 SGIEGSLL
+1168 NGDEGALP
-1176 ERGESGVGRGD
+1176 EREEAAGRKGD
-1187 FRDSWR
+1187 FRESWR
-1193 SSKMYS
+1193 SGRMYP
-1199 EDRSGLDTKNRG
+1199 EDHGGPEAKNRG

-1221 RLSNCGF
+1221 RLSNCAY
-1228 GRRNFVSKESA
+1228 GRRTFAAKEAAPWPSRGLGA
-1239 PWQSKSPGASWQEY
+1239 PWQESG
-1253 SPPDACGSRR
+1253 PPDTCGARR
-1263 PTDRDYVPEAY
+1263 PPDRDYIPDTY
-1274 RHSDSFGARGFEDS
+1274 RHPDALGTRGFEDG
-1288 RLEDKRSF
+1288 RVEDKRAF
-1296 FHDDH
+1296 FQDDH
-1301 VADCENVENRPF
+1301 AADSENAENRPF

-1335 SLGLWGPE
+1335 ALGLWGPE
-1343 EEPHLLPG
+1343 DEQPLPTG
-1351 QWPSRSKLCP
+1351 QWPGRPRPCP
-1361 GDKSGAVGRRSPELS
+1361 GDRSGTAGRKSPELAC
-1376 YQNSSDHAN
+1376 QHSSDHAN

-1401 ERREGLGAEPD
+1401 ERRDGPGPEP
-1412 SQADGSLPGAS
+1412 QADGLPGAS
-1423 LGEKKELAKRSFS
+1423 AGEKKELAKRSFS

-1451 GGFGEKSVRPG
+1451 GGSGEKSVRPG
-1462 GGESSPRYDSQQN
+1462 GGEASPRYESHQS
-1475 GTPLKAKRAPDEVLP
+1475 GTPLKAKRSPDDTLP
-1490 GSLGCSSGSGHYSLE
+1490 GGLGCSSGSGHYTLE
-1505 RAAHAAS
+1505 RAAHATS
-1512 DIPEATCEKAEEA
+1512 DIAEASCEKAEKEA
-1525 KLAAQRAGEQGEA
+1525 QLAAQRAGEQGET
-1538 MTQFDLSYGSAIVE
+1538 MKPFDLNYGNAGVE
-1552 NCGSSPGEESEVGSV
+1552 NCGSSPGEEGEVGSV
-1567 VGEGFI
+1567 AGEGFI
-1573 EVLTKKQRRLLEEE
+1573 EVLTKKQRRVLEEE
-1587 RRKKEQAVQVP
+1587 RRRKEPAVQVP
-1598 VKTRGLSSRIPPRF
+1598 VKGRSLSSRIPPRF

-1617 SLCLEQGDATLPGSS
+1617 PLCLEQGDGAVPGSS

-1641 SQALPIQAS
+1641 SQAALPIQAS
-1650 ASDSWTKAATAFSST
+1650 TSDSWAKAATAFVGT
-1665 ESGSAEG
+1665 EPGSAEQG

-1702 GALKPEEMS
+1702 GTLKPEEVS
-1711 GPSLEP
+1711 GPGLEP
-1717 KADSRKEQAQKQSE
+1717 KADGHKEQTRKQSE
-1731 QKDSE
+1731 PKDSE

-1763 GTERLQGAAVP
+1763 GAERLQGAVVP

-1797 PKDSDFSLPPG
+1797 PKDSDFSLQPAA
-1808 SASGPAGNPVV
+1808 ASGPAGSPVV

-1833 SIPILRRDH
+1833 SIPILRRGH
-1842 HIQRAIGLSQM
+1842 HTQRAVGLSQM

-1871 ENSPSLPEQSSPGG
+1871 ENSPGLPEQSSPGG
-1885 AGSGI
+1885 TGSGL
-1890 QPPSSVGAS
+1890 QPPSSGGAS
-1899 SGVNYSAFGGV
+1899 SGVSYSSFGGV

-2061 EGQLSQA
+2061 EGQLGPA
-2068 ASLGASQLLD
+2068 AGLGASQMLD
-2078 SQLPQLTMPLPG
+2078 SQLPQQLTMPLPG

-2124 RRILP
+2124 RRMLP

-2160 PSGGSVPSPQT
+2160 SSGGSMPSPQT
-2171 YRPSSASP
+2171 YSSTSEDSTNCRSCSTCLLTKTHVEDWKDTQHNARIRPSSASP

-2218 SPSTASQMKRTGA
+2218 APSASPQMKRTGA
-2231 IQPRAVKVEESK
+2231 IKPRAVKVEESK

>member
-1 MTTTSKAGI
+1 MSDRLGQITKGKDGKSKY
-10 VMEGSRARGTR
+10 
-21 PGRSG
+21 
-26 AAPSTIP
+26 ST
-33 LLDDIS
+33 LSLFDKY
-39 SRCPIHKGKSVDT
+39 KGKSVDSI
-52 VRSSVIPRHGLQSLG
+52 RSSVIPRHGLQSLG

-116 SSVTASQPLE
+116 SSATASQPPEL
-126 SLPQPGLQ
+126 LPQPGLQ
-134 KSVSSLQKPTQSIS
+134 KSVSNLQKPTQSIS
-148 QENTNSVPGGPKS
+148 QENTNSAPGGPKS

-166 GKPVVHEGGLRG
+166 GKPAGHEGGLRA

-248 GSRNSSAGDGAPSSA
+248 GSRNSSAGDGAPSSS

-309 SENQGAVERGSF
+309 SENQGTVERGSF

-350 TTRPIR
+350 MTRPIR

-373 ENLKGLDD
+373 ENLRGLDD

-406 DDEEEEE
+406 DDDEEEE
-413 VVKDGRPKWSSWD
+413 VVKDGRPKRNSWD

-433 SLSSVDSTDAKRTPE
+433 SVSSADSADAKRTQD
-448 EGKDWGETV
+448 EGKDWGET
-457 GMTRVV
+457 GGRTRVV

-472 SRKLHSWASG
+472 SRKLHSWVSG

-497 STEDKEDKPP
+497 SVEDKEDKPP
-507 SRQKFI
+507 PRQKFV

-553 RKQAQK
+553 CRRAQK
-559 ASEAQKQVEK
+559 AGGAQEPAGKEA
-569 EVPRSPG
+569 PRSPG
-576 TDKAPPQ
+576 APQ

-588 GRKGSPEFPV
+588 VRRGSPEFSAQEAPS
-598 QGTPNPFSEEAPT
+598 TFSEEAPT
-611 APPAVAQS
+611 APPAVAQGGGS
-619 SSEDGH
+619 DERAREPG
-625 GEATSP
+625 SP
-631 SQEFSKYQKAL
+631 AQEFSKYQKSL
-642 PPRFQRQQQQQEQ
+642 PPRFQRQQQQQHLPNWVSLPGQEQ
-655 LYKMQHWQ
+655 LYRMQHWQ
-663 PVYPPPSHPQR
+663 PVCPPPPHPQR

-723 VMPPETLGGASCRPE
+723 MMAQDSLSGTGCRSE
-738 DQNRV
+738 DQSCV
-743 PPLQERKATTIDPT
+743 PPLPERRVTTVDAAPV
-757 PAWSPEGYMALQ
+757 WSPEGYVALQ

-778 KSDGTL
+778 KSSDTL
-784 ALDMHVRNESSY
+784 ATDMHVR
-796 SASPGRSGGVSAQ
+796 SP
-809 RDLLEERGEEYLS
+809 DDTL
-822 AFDKKAQADFDSCV
+822 
-836 SSQRIGQELL
+836 
-846 LPPQENTQEA
+846 
-856 GDPGG
+856 PGG
-861 HSPNLRCPPL
+861 
-871 EPDFA
+871 
-876 PAEKKPEYSNWDI
+876 
-889 SHQPK
+889 
-894 ATGAASSVEEEA
+894 
-906 PREEL
+906 
-911 PFSTSSWEKAGSPNK
+911 
-926 EPPLEPEW
+926 
-934 TSEPRG
+934 
-940 PGSQLQEPTGRTRRS
+940 
-955 GPIKKPVLKALKVED
+955 
-970 KEKEL
+970 
-975 GRMKQDPGM
+975 
-984 GGTRPAKEKGLP
+984 
-996 RKVEKD
+996 
-1002 EDEENGPTLTSPS
+1002 
-1015 PSTLEGQGSTRVSLG
+1015 
-1030 REASKSEE
+1030 
-1038 DEKPDR
+1038 
-1044 AWEARPSRESS
+1044 
-1055 DTAPTRRNNWIF
+1055 
-1067 IDEEQAFGGR
+1067 
-1077 GQARSRG
+1077 
-1084 RGFREFTFRGRP
+1084 
-1096 ASSSIC
+1096 
-1102 GGAVL
+1102 
-1107 GVRGVYSGSSQ
+1107 
-1118 RSGRGRGLR
+1118 
-1127 EFSQPDDFPRAK
+1127 
-1139 PRRRIASE
+1139 
-1147 THSEGSEYEEL
+1147 
-1158 PKRRRQRGAE
+1158 
-1168 SGIEGSLL
+1168 
-1176 ERGESGVGRGD
+1176 
-1187 FRDSWR
+1187 
-1193 SSKMYS
+1193 
-1199 EDRSGLDTKNRG
+1199 
-1211 PRAFGRALPP
+1211 
-1221 RLSNCGF
+1221 
-1228 GRRNFVSKESA
+1228 
-1239 PWQSKSPGASWQEY
+1239 
-1253 SPPDACGSRR
+1253 
-1263 PTDRDYVPEAY
+1263 
-1274 RHSDSFGARGFEDS
+1274 
-1288 RLEDKRSF
+1288 
-1296 FHDDH
+1296 
-1301 VADCENVENRPF
+1301 
-1313 RRRRPPRQD
+1313 
-1322 KPPRFRRLRQERE
+1322 
-1335 SLGLWGPE
+1335 
-1343 EEPHLLPG
+1343 
-1351 QWPSRSKLCP
+1351 
-1361 GDKSGAVGRRSPELS
+1361 
-1376 YQNSSDHAN
+1376 
-1385 EEWETA
+1385 
-1391 SESSDFSERR
+1391 
-1401 ERREGLGAEPD
+1401 
-1412 SQADGSLPGAS
+1412 
-1423 LGEKKELAKRSFS
+1423 
-1436 GQRPLVDRQ
+1436 
-1445 SRKLEP
+1445 
-1451 GGFGEKSVRPG
+1451 
-1462 GGESSPRYDSQQN
+1462 
-1475 GTPLKAKRAPDEVLP
+1475 
-1490 GSLGCSSGSGHYSLE
+1490 LGCSSGSGHYTLE
-1505 RAAHAAS
+1505 RAAHATS
-1512 DIPEATCEKAEEA
+1512 DIPEASCEKAEKEA
-1525 KLAAQRAGEQGEA
+1525 QLAAQRAGEQGET
-1538 MTQFDLSYGSAIVE
+1538 MKPFDLNYGNAGVE
-1552 NCGSSPGEESEVGSV
+1552 NCGSSPGEEGEVGSV

-1573 EVLTKKQRRLLEEE
+1573 EVLTKKQRRVLEEE
-1587 RRKKEQAVQVP
+1587 RRRKEPAVQVP
-1598 VKTRGLSSRIPPRF
+1598 VKGRNLSSRIPPRF

-1617 SLCLEQGDATLPGSS
+1617 HLCLEQGDGAVPGSS

-1641 SQALPIQAS
+1641 GQALPIQAS
-1650 ASDSWTKAATAFSST
+1650 TGDSWAKAATAFAGT
-1665 ESGSAEG
+1665 EPGSAEQG

-1702 GALKPEEMS
+1702 GTLKPEEAS
-1711 GPSLEP
+1711 GPGLEP
-1717 KADSRKEQAQKQSE
+1717 KADGHKEQTQKQSE
-1731 QKDSE
+1731 PKDSE

-1763 GTERLQGAAVP
+1763 GAERLQGAVVP

-1797 PKDSDFSLPPG
+1797 PKDSDFSLQPG

-1819 KLQDALASNAGLTQ
+1819 KLQDALASNAGLAQ

-1885 AGSGI
+1885 TGSGL
-1890 QPPSSVGAS
+1890 QPPSSGGAS
-1899 SGVNYSAFGGV
+1899 SGVTYSSFGGV

-2061 EGQLSQA
+2061 EGQLGPA
-2068 ASLGASQLLD
+2068 AGLGASQMLD

-2109 SIQLPQG
+2109 SIQLSQG

-2124 RRILP
+2124 RRMLP

-2160 PSGGSVPSPQT
+2160 SSGGSMPSPQT
-2171 YRPSSASP
+2171 YRQNNEWMKSP
-2179 SGKPSGSA
+2179 AWEP
-2187 VNMGSVQGHY
+2187 
-2197 VQQAKQRV
+2197 
-2205 DEKPSLGAVKLQE
+2205 
-2218 SPSTASQMKRTGA
+2218 
-2231 IQPRAVKVEESK
+2231 
-2243 A
+2243 

>member
-1 MTTTSKAGI
+1 MSDRLGQITKGKDGKSKY
-10 VMEGSRARGTR
+10 
-21 PGRSG
+21 
-26 AAPSTIP
+26 ST
-33 LLDDIS
+33 LSLFDKY
-39 SRCPIHKGKSVDT
+39 KGKSVDAI
-52 VRSSVIPRHGLQSLG
+52 RSSVIPRHGLQSLG
-67 KVATARRMPPP
+67 KVAAARRMPPP

-116 SSVTASQPLE
+116 SSATASQPPE
-126 SLPQPGLQ
+126 SLPQPGSQ
-134 KSVSSLQKPTQSIS
+134 KSVSNLQKPTQSIS

-166 GKPVVHEGGLRG
+166 GKPVGHEGGLRG

-230 GGRNIISAT
+230 GGRHIISAT
-239 SLSASPTEL
+239 SLSTSPTEL
-248 GSRNSSAGDGAPSSA
+248 GSRNSSTGDGAPSSA

-301 AFMCSPQS
+301 AFMCSPKS
-309 SENQGAVERGSF
+309 SENQGTVERGSF

-350 TTRPIR
+350 VSRPLR

-381 LDTDADDGWAGL
+381 LDADADDGWAGL

-413 VVKDGRPKWSSWD
+413 VVKDGRPKWNSWD

-433 SLSSVDSTDAKRTPE
+433 SMSSADSADAKRTQE
-448 EGKDWGETV
+448 EGKDWAEAV
-457 GMTRVV
+457 GASRVV
-463 RKVPEPQPP
+463 RKAPDPQPP
-472 SRKLHSWASG
+472 SRKLHGWTPG

-489 VGSVFRQQ
+489 MGSMFRQQ
-497 STEDKEDKPP
+497 SIEDKEDKPP
-507 SRQKFI
+507 PRQKFI

-553 RKQAQK
+553 CKQQARKAGEARKQA
-559 ASEAQKQVEK
+559 EK
-569 EVPRSPG
+569 EVPRSPSAE
-576 TDKAPPQ
+576 KASPE

-588 GRKGSPEFPV
+588 LRKGSPEFPA
-598 QGTPNPFSEEAPT
+598 QETPTTFPEEAPT
-611 APPAVAQS
+611 ASPAVAQS
-619 SSEDGH
+619 SSSEE
-625 GEATSP
+625 EAREAGSP
-631 SQEFSKYQKAL
+631 AQEFKYQKSL
-642 PPRFQRQQQQQEQ
+642 PPRFQRQQQQQQQEQ

-701 PPTRTPVDFYPSAL
+701 TPTRTPVDFYPSAL

-723 VMPPETLGGASCRPE
+723 MMPQESLSGTGCRSE
-738 DQNRV
+738 DQNCV
-743 PPLQERKATTIDPT
+743 PPLQERKVTPIDSP
-757 PAWSPEGYMALQ
+757 PVWSPEGYMALQ
-769 SKGYSLPHP
+769 SKGYPLTHP
-778 KSDGTL
+778 KSSDTL
-784 ALDMHVRNESSY
+784 AVDMRVR
-796 SASPGRSGGVSAQ
+796 SP
-809 RDLLEERGEEYLS
+809 D
-822 AFDKKAQADFDSCV
+822 
-836 SSQRIGQELL
+836 
-846 LPPQENTQEA
+846 EA
-856 GDPGG
+856 LPGG
-861 HSPNLRCPPL
+861 L
-871 EPDFA
+871 
-876 PAEKKPEYSNWDI
+876 
-889 SHQPK
+889 
-894 ATGAASSVEEEA
+894 
-906 PREEL
+906 
-911 PFSTSSWEKAGSPNK
+911 
-926 EPPLEPEW
+926 
-934 TSEPRG
+934 
-940 PGSQLQEPTGRTRRS
+940 S
-955 GPIKKPVLKALKVED
+955 GC
-970 KEKEL
+970 
-975 GRMKQDPGM
+975 
-984 GGTRPAKEKGLP
+984 
-996 RKVEKD
+996 
-1002 EDEENGPTLTSPS
+1002 N
-1015 PSTLEGQGSTRVSLG
+1015 
-1030 REASKSEE
+1030 
-1038 DEKPDR
+1038 
-1044 AWEARPSRESS
+1044 
-1055 DTAPTRRNNWIF
+1055 
-1067 IDEEQAFGGR
+1067 
-1077 GQARSRG
+1077 
-1084 RGFREFTFRGRP
+1084 
-1096 ASSSIC
+1096 
-1102 GGAVL
+1102 
-1107 GVRGVYSGSSQ
+1107 
-1118 RSGRGRGLR
+1118 
-1127 EFSQPDDFPRAK
+1127 
-1139 PRRRIASE
+1139 
-1147 THSEGSEYEEL
+1147 
-1158 PKRRRQRGAE
+1158 
-1168 SGIEGSLL
+1168 
-1176 ERGESGVGRGD
+1176 
-1187 FRDSWR
+1187 
-1193 SSKMYS
+1193 
-1199 EDRSGLDTKNRG
+1199 
-1211 PRAFGRALPP
+1211 
-1221 RLSNCGF
+1221 
-1228 GRRNFVSKESA
+1228 
-1239 PWQSKSPGASWQEY
+1239 
-1253 SPPDACGSRR
+1253 
-1263 PTDRDYVPEAY
+1263 
-1274 RHSDSFGARGFEDS
+1274 
-1288 RLEDKRSF
+1288 
-1296 FHDDH
+1296 
-1301 VADCENVENRPF
+1301 
-1313 RRRRPPRQD
+1313 
-1322 KPPRFRRLRQERE
+1322 
-1335 SLGLWGPE
+1335 
-1343 EEPHLLPG
+1343 
-1351 QWPSRSKLCP
+1351 
-1361 GDKSGAVGRRSPELS
+1361 
-1376 YQNSSDHAN
+1376 
-1385 EEWETA
+1385 
-1391 SESSDFSERR
+1391 
-1401 ERREGLGAEPD
+1401 
-1412 SQADGSLPGAS
+1412 
-1423 LGEKKELAKRSFS
+1423 
-1436 GQRPLVDRQ
+1436 
-1445 SRKLEP
+1445 
-1451 GGFGEKSVRPG
+1451 
-1462 GGESSPRYDSQQN
+1462 
-1475 GTPLKAKRAPDEVLP
+1475 
-1490 GSLGCSSGSGHYSLE
+1490 SGSGHSPYALE
-1505 RAAHAAS
+1505 RAAHANA
-1512 DIPEATCEKAEEA
+1512 DLPEASSKKAEKEA
-1525 KLAAQRAGEQGEA
+1525 KLAAPRAGEQGEA
-1538 MTQFDLSYGSAIVE
+1538 MKQFDLNYGSAIIE
-1552 NCGSSPGEESEVGSV
+1552 NCGSSPGEESEVGSM

-1598 VKTRGLSSRIPPRF
+1598 VKGRGLSSRIPPRF

-1617 SLCLEQGDATLPGSS
+1617 NLCLEQGDVAVPGSS

-1641 SQALPIQAS
+1641 SQALPVQAP
-1650 ASDSWTKAATAFSST
+1650 ANDSWRKAVTAFSST
-1665 ESGSAEG
+1665 ETGSAEQG

-1702 GALKPEEMS
+1702 GTLKPEEMS
-1711 GPSLEP
+1711 GPGLAEP
-1717 KADSRKEQAQKQSE
+1717 KVDSHKEQAPKPSE

-1763 GTERLQGAAVP
+1763 GAERLQGTVVP

-1808 SASGPAGNPVV
+1808 SASGPAGSPVV

-1842 HIQRAIGLSQM
+1842 HIQRAIGLSPM

-1899 SGVNYSAFGGV
+1899 SGVNYSSFGGV

-1920 APSASLPGNHLPP
+1920 APSASMPGSHLPP

-2061 EGQLSQA
+2061 EGQLGQA
-2068 ASLGASQLLD
+2068 AGLGASQMLD
-2078 SQLPQLTMPLPG
+2078 SQLPQLTMPLP
-2090 SQLPLPRYGSGQ
+2090 RYGSGQ
-2102 QPLLLPQ
+2102 QPLILPQ
-2109 SIQLPQG
+2109 SIQLPPG

-2124 RRILP
+2124 RRIPP

-2134 SVLNTSRE
+2134 PVLNTSRE
-2142 SSQMEM
+2142 PSQMEM

-2160 PSGGSVPSPQT
+2160 PSGGPVPSPQT

-2218 SPSTASQMKRTGA
+2218 APSAASQMKRTGA
-2231 IQPRAVKVEESK
+2231 IKPRAVKVEESK

>member
-1 MTTTSKAGI
+1 MSDRLGQITKGKDGKSKY
-10 VMEGSRARGTR
+10 
-21 PGRSG
+21 
-26 AAPSTIP
+26 ST
-33 LLDDIS
+33 LSLFDKY
-39 SRCPIHKGKSVDT
+39 KGKSVDAI
-52 VRSSVIPRHGLQSLG
+52 RSSVIPRHGLQSLG

-116 SSVTASQPLE
+116 SSVTASQPPE
-126 SLPQPGLQ
+126 SLPQLALQ
-134 KSVSSLQKPTQSIS
+134 KSVSNVQKPTPSTS

-166 GKPVVHEGGLRG
+166 GKPVGHEGGLRG

-192 LKAAGGQDKAGK
+192 LRAAGGQDKAGRD
-204 EKGVLDLSYGPG
+204 KGVSDLSYGPG

-263 CTSDSKDPSLR
+263 CTSGSQDPSLR

-289 VYHPPT
+289 AYHPPT

-309 SENQGAVERGSF
+309 SENPGTVERGPF

-337 QMNDQDGKENRLG
+337 QMNDQDGKENRPG
-350 TTRPIR
+350 ATRPAR

-361 VERAP
+361 VGRAP

-406 DDEEEEE
+406 DDEEEED
-413 VVKDGRPKWSSWD
+413 VVKDGRPKCWD

-433 SLSSVDSTDAKRTPE
+433 SMSSADSADAKRAQE
-448 EGKDWGETV
+448 EGKDWSETV
-457 GMTRVV
+457 GMTRAV

-472 SRKLHSWASG
+472 SRKLHSWAAG

-489 VGSVFRQQ
+489 MGSVFRQQ
-497 STEDKEDKPP
+497 SVEDKEDKPP
-507 SRQKFI
+507 PRQKFV

-553 RKQAQK
+553 CRQAQK
-559 ASEAQKQVEK
+559 ASEAQAQAEK

-576 TDKAPPQ
+576 TEKAPPQ

-588 GRKGSPEFPV
+588 VRKGSPEFSAQEAP
-598 QGTPNPFSEEAPT
+598 GTFPEEAPT
-611 APPAVAQS
+611 APAAVAQGG
-619 SSEDGH
+619 SSEEGAR
-625 GEATSP
+625 EAGSP
-631 SQEFSKYQKAL
+631 AQEFSKYQKSL
-642 PPRFQRQQQQQEQ
+642 PPRFQRQQQQQQQEQ

-663 PVYPPPSHPQR
+663 PMYPPPSHPQR

-701 PPTRTPVDFYPSAL
+701 TPTRTPVDFYPSAL

-723 VMPPETLGGASCRPE
+723 MMPQDSLCGTGCRSE
-738 DQNRV
+738 DQSRV
-743 PPLQERKATTIDPT
+743 PPLQERKVTAIDPA
-757 PAWSPEGYMALQ
+757 PVWSPEGYMALQ
-769 SKGYSLPHP
+769 SKSYSLPHP
-778 KSDGTL
+778 KSSDAL
-784 ALDMHVRNESSY
+784 AMDMHVRNESSY
-796 SASPGRSGGVSAQ
+796 PASPGRSGGVLSAQ
-809 RDLLEERGEEYLS
+809 RGLEDRGEEHLS
-822 AFDKKAQADFDSCV
+822 AFDKKAPADFDSCV

-846 LPPQENTQEA
+846 FPPQENVQEA
-856 GDPGG
+856 GAPGG
-861 HSPNLRCPPL
+861 HAPNLRCSPL
-871 EPDFA
+871 EPGFA
-876 PAEKKPEYSNWDI
+876 PAEKTPEYSSWDVG
-889 SHQPK
+889 HQPK
-894 ATGAASSVEEEA
+894 ATETAGSVEKEA
-906 PREEL
+906 PQEE
-911 PFSTSSWEKAGSPNK
+911 PSFNVSSWEKEVGTGQQ
-926 EPPLEPEW
+926 PPLQPEW
-934 TSEPRG
+934 APEPRG
-940 PGSQLQEPTGRTRRS
+940 PSSQQQEQGGRTRRS

-970 KEKEL
+970 KDKEPGKSKREL
-975 GRMKQDPGM
+975 GEERTHLAEETAPPSQQAGKD
-984 GGTRPAKEKGLP
+984 E
-996 RKVEKD
+996 D
-1002 EDEENGPTLTSPS
+1002 EDEENDPTLANAAPAAS
-1015 PSTLEGQGSTRVSLG
+1015 EGQASARARLG

-1038 DEKPDR
+1038 DEKADR
-1044 AWEARPSRESS
+1044 AWETRPPRESS
-1055 DTAPTRRNNWIF
+1055 DTPPTKRNNWIF

-1077 GQARSRG
+1077 GQPRGRS

-1096 ASSSIC
+1096 AGGSGPGIC
-1102 GGAVL
+1102 AGGVL
-1107 GVRGVYSGSSQ
+1107 GVRGIYTNSQ
-1118 RSGRGRGLR
+1118 RGGRGRGLR
-1127 EFSQPDDFPRAK
+1127 EPGQPEDFPRAR

-1147 THSEGSEYEEL
+1147 AHSEGSECEEL
-1158 PKRRRQRGAE
+1158 PKRRRQRATEGGLGGPPPDREEGAPK
-1168 SGIEGSLL
+1168 
-1176 ERGESGVGRGD
+1176 RGD
-1187 FRDSWR
+1187 FKDSWR
-1193 SSKMYS
+1193 SNRVYP
-1199 EDRSGLDTKNRG
+1199 EEHGGPDTKNRG

-1221 RLSNCGF
+1221 RLSNSGY
-1228 GRRNFVSKESA
+1228 GRRASVPREPA
-1239 PWQSKSPGASWQEY
+1239 PWQSKSPGGCWHECGPADACG
-1253 SPPDACGSRR
+1253 PRRPADRDPVPDAC
-1263 PTDRDYVPEAY
+1263 
-1274 RHSDSFGARGFEDS
+1274 RHPDPCGARAFEAG
-1288 RLEDKRSF
+1288 RVEDKRPF
-1296 FHDDH
+1296 FQDEHA
-1301 VADCENVENRPF
+1301 ADTDNVDSRPF

-1335 SLGLWGPE
+1335 AVGLWGPE
-1343 EEPHLLPG
+1343 DEPRLLAA
-1351 QWPSRSKLCP
+1351 QWPARSRLCA
-1361 GDKSGAVGRRSPELS
+1361 GDKSVPGGRRSPELS
-1376 YQNSSDHAN
+1376 CQNSSDHAN

-1401 ERREGLGAEPD
+1401 ARRDGPGAEPGP
-1412 SQADGSLPGAS
+1412 QGDGSLPGAGA
-1423 LGEKKELAKRSFS
+1423 GEKKELAKRSFS
-1436 GQRPLVDRQ
+1436 SQRPLVDRQ

-1451 GGFGEKSVRPG
+1451 GGFGEKSGRPG
-1462 GGESSPRYDSQQN
+1462 GGDASPRYESQQN
-1475 GTPLKAKRAPDEVLP
+1475 GTPLKAKRSPDEALP
-1490 GSLGCSSGSGHYSLE
+1490 GGLGCSSESSPYALE
-1505 RAAHAAS
+1505 LAAHTTA
-1512 DIPEATCEKAEEA
+1512 DIPDASCEKAEKEA
-1525 KLAAQRAGEQGEA
+1525 KLAAQRASEQGETMA
-1538 MTQFDLSYGSAIVE
+1538 QFDLSYGNSIIE
-1552 NCGSSPGEESEVGSV
+1552 NCGSSPGEESEAGSV

-1573 EVLTKKQRRLLEEE
+1573 QVLTKKQRRLLEEE
-1587 RRKKEQAVQVP
+1587 RRRKEQAVQVP
-1598 VKTRGLSSRIPPRF
+1598 VKGRGLSSRIPPRF

-1617 SLCLEQGDATLPGSS
+1617 SLCLEQGDVTVPGSS

-1641 SQALPIQAS
+1641 SQALPVQAS
-1650 ASDSWTKAATAFSST
+1650 TSDSWTKAATAFNST
-1665 ESGSAEG
+1665 ESGSAEQG

-1702 GALKPEEMS
+1702 GTLKPEEMN
-1711 GPSLEP
+1711 GPGLEP
-1717 KADSRKEQAQKQSE
+1717 KADGHKEQAQKQPEPKDAE
-1731 QKDSE
+1731 QS
-1736 QGSGQSKE
+1736 SGQSKE

-1763 GTERLQGAAVP
+1763 GAERLQGAGAP

-1783 DSVLPVPPIEFGVN
+1783 DAVLPVPPIEFGVS

-1808 SASGPAGNPVV
+1808 STPGPAGNPVV

-1842 HIQRAIGLSQM
+1842 HIQRAIGLSPM

-1899 SGVNYSAFGGV
+1899 SGVSYSSFGGV

-1947 VPQTIPQQQSYQQA
+1947 VPQTIPQQQSYQQVMTASQA
-1961 AAAQQIPI
+1961 AAAQQIPL
-1969 SLHTSLQAQAQLGL
+1969 SLHTSLQAPAQLGL
-1983 RGGLPV
+1983 RGGLPA

-2028 PYSAFPGMQPL
+2028 PYSAFPGIQPL
-2039 EMVKPQSGSPY
+2039 EMVKPQAGSPY
-2050 QPMSGNQALVY
+2050 QPLSGNQALVY
-2061 EGQLSQA
+2061 ESQLSQA
-2068 ASLGASQLLD
+2068 ASLGASQMLD
-2078 SQLPQLTMPLPG
+2078 SQLPQQLTMPLPG

-2102 QPLLLPQ
+2102 QPLILSQ
-2109 SIQLPQG
+2109 SLQLPQG

-2134 SVLNTSRE
+2134 SVLHTSRE
-2142 SSQMEM
+2142 SSQIEM

-2160 PSGGSVPSPQT
+2160 PSGGSMSSPQT

-2205 DEKPSLGAVKLQE
+2205 DEKPSLGAVTLQE
-2218 SPSTASQMKRTGA
+2218 APSAASQMKRTGA
-2231 IQPRAVKVEESK
+2231 IKPRAVKVEESK